1 MKQEQ
6 ITFNFKL
13 KEALD
18 LDNYAVNNSNREAFE
33 YLSLWPKWGSFG
45 LILFG
50 EKSSGKSHLLKIFC
64 EEIED
69 CNLINSEEI
78 NINNVEEIVFK
89 NKVIVI
95 DNADKIKEEQA
106 LFHIYNLAKEEG
118 KNLVLSGS
126 KELKFW
132 GLCLKDLSSRLGT
145 FPSIKINPPD
155 EITLNQ
161 VMIKLFSDR
170 QIKVEEGVLKYVLPR
185 IERSYFAARD
195 FVEKADKL
203 SLKEKK
209 AITLSI
215 AKAALENSSNS

>member
-1 MKQEQ
+1 M
-6 ITFNFKL
+6 
-13 KEALD
+13 
-18 LDNYAVNNSNREAFE
+18 
-33 YLSLWPKWGSFG
+33 PKWGSFG

-78 NINNVEEIVFK
+78 DINNVEEIVFK

-95 DNADKIKEEQA
+95 DNADKIKDEQA
-106 LFHIYNLAKEEG
+106 LFHIFNLAKEER

-132 GLCLKDLSSRLGT
+132 WLKLKDLSSRLGT
-145 FPSIKINPPD
+145 FTAIKINPPD

-161 VMIKLFSDR
+161 VMIKMFTDR
-170 QIKVEEGVLKYVLPR
+170 QIKIEEGVLRYVLPR
-185 IERSYFAARD
+185 IERSYSAARE
-195 FVEKADKL
+195 FVEKADKI

-209 AITLSI
+209 GITLSI
-215 AKAALENSSNS
+215 AREVLEKNI